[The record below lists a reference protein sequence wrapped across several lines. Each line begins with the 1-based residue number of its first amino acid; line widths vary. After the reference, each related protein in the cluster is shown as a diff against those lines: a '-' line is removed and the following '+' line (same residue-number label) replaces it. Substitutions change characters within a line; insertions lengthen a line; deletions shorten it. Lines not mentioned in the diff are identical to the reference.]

1 MIKTVGDLKKALAD
15 YPDDMPI
22 AGYSRQGEC
31 DFYIGKVSVG
41 TRDEEGIDDYYCAGD
56 SYFSDY
62 SYKYDSANA
71 LPLGAKI
78 LVISGGSR

>member
-1 MIKTVGDLKKALAD
+1 MIKTVGDLKKELAK

-22 AGYSRQGEC
+22 AGYSGEGEC
-31 DFYIGKVSVG
+31 DFYIERVSVG
-41 TRDEEGIDDYYCAGD
+41 IRDGNGIDDYYCAGD

-62 SYKYDSANA
+62 SYKYDSSNA
-71 LPLGAKI
+71 LPLGTKI